1 MDHEMV
7 TRTIQLIIAPVVM
20 ITSCCI
26 LGSGLLAHY
35 STLGERLRVTVRER
49 AELERQ
55 PGSGSTVG
63 LAEYVNSQLMT
74 LLRRHQLV
82 RTSLVGILMAIVFFI
97 ADMFTIA
104 FSVISNSPGLSG
116 AVLIV
121 FLTGVASLLPGS
133 LYAIHNVYLSHILY
147 TRETHYVITADRSAA
162 EKS

>member
-1 MDHEMV
+1 MDPEMV
-7 TRTIQLIIAPVVM
+7 TRTIQLIIVPVVM

-26 LGSGLLAHY
+26 LGSGVLAHY
-35 STLGERLRVTVRER
+35 SSLGECLHLTVRER
-49 AELERQ
+49 VELERM
-55 PGSGSTVG
+55 TG
-63 LAEYVNSQLMT
+63 LGPTARLPEHIDSQLSA

-82 RTSLVGILMAIVFFI
+82 RTSLVGVFLAIVFFI

-104 FSVISNSPGLSG
+104 FSVISNLPGLSS
-116 AVLIV
+116 AILIV

-133 LYAIHNVYLSHILY
+133 LYAIHDVYLSLSLY